1 MGGTSAEREIAAGMG
16 QAIARALEQLGH
28 DVVRLDLDLG
38 RNGFRALSEARL
50 DAAFLALR
58 GHLSEDGCTQGML
71 EILGVPYTGPGVLGS
86 ALAMDRLKSKELF
99 RMHNL
104 PTTGYYVY
112 DGEGSREDVL
122 EQHGSFGFPAVVRAR
137 HCGSKGARVT
147 VGCADELVQSVQ
159 RTQQLDPS
167 VIVERL
173 ISGTEISVAVL
184 NGRALGCVETA
195 SANAAQASQPLR
207 APAMSESL
215 CRGAMQ
221 LALRAAQVLDVN
233 GAAVVNM
240 ITSDQQNEYVI
251 EVDAAPDLA
260 PASAF
265 ARMAA
270 AAGLSFPQL
279 CGAILQTARVHVP
292 VARPSKRAE
301 VVPLAAAVE
310 PLRAAVNQ

>member
-1 MGGTSAEREIAAGMG
+1 MGGTSAEREIAVGTG

-28 DVVRLDLDLG
+28 DVVRMDLDLG
-38 RNGFRALSEARL
+38 RNAFRAISEARL

-104 PTTGYYVY
+104 PTTGYYTY
-112 DGEGSREDVL
+112 EGEGSRDDVL
-122 EQHGSFGFPAVVRAR
+122 EHHGSFGFPAVVRAR
-137 HCGSKGARVT
+137 HCGSKGARMAVT
-147 VGCADELVQSVQ
+147 CAEELVHSVQ

-167 VIVERL
+167 VMVERL
-173 ISGTEISVAVL
+173 MTGTEISVAVL
-184 NGRALGCVETA
+184 NGRAMGCVETG
-195 SANAAQASQPLR
+195 SATGAQASQPLR
-207 APAMSESL
+207 TPAISESL

-233 GAAVVNM
+233 GAAIVNM
-240 ITSDQQNEYVI
+240 ITSDQQNEYVL
-251 EVDAAPDLA
+251 EVDAAPELT
-260 PASAF
+260 PTSAF
-265 ARMAA
+265 SRMAA

-279 CGAILQTARVHVP
+279 CGAILQTARVHAP
-292 VARPSKRAE
+292 VARQTKRAE
-301 VVPLAAAVE
+301 IVPLAAVAE